1 MYRGHLL
8 ECLQSNID
16 KLSPKQCLPLVYK
29 LSEWQA
35 DNIKFDHS
43 LHMACLKDKEK
54 LCFDIPTG
62 NGLVYNCLS
71 RHIGSGR
78 MSQSVNL
85 FINYNL
91 IKIYF
96 SIMCI

>member
-1 MYRGHLL
+1 MNILFYLQTLYRGRVL

-35 DNIKFDHS
+35 DNIKFDYS

-54 LCFDIPTG
+54 LCADVATG
-62 NGLVYNCLS
+62 SGLVYNCLAG
-71 RHIGSGR
+71 HIGSGQ
-78 MSQSVNL
+78 MSLPVILL
-85 FINYNL
+85 F
-91 IKIYF
+91 KF
-96 SIMCI
+96 

>member
-1 MYRGHLL
+1 LYRGRVL

-35 DNIKFDHS
+35 DNIKFDYS

-54 LCFDIPTG
+54 LCADIPTG
-62 NGLVYNCLS
+62 SGLVYNCLAG
-71 RHIGSGR
+71 HIGSGQ
-78 MSQSVNL
+78 MSLPVILSL
-85 FINYNL
+85 EF
-91 IKIYF
+91 
-96 SIMCI
+96 

>member
-1 MYRGHLL
+1 M

-35 DNIKFDHS
+35 DNIKFDYS

-54 LCFDIPTG
+54 LCADIPTG
-62 NGLVYNCLS
+62 SGLVYNCLAG
-71 RHIGSGR
+71 HIGSGQ
-78 MSQSVNL
+78 MSLPVI
-85 FINYNL
+85 FITWL
-91 IKIYF
+91 QILKHIY
-96 SIMCI
+96 